1 MRRQLGRKQFAL
13 LALCGLLMICGA
25 PGAQA
30 APPTRAPQAPD
41 ASSPSPSGF
50 PVNNPP
56 MFPPMKGMSQKQ
68 QNALVKANF
77 KKAKKDSQELSSLAD
92 SLRKEIQ
99 SSNPNVMSLDVVN
112 KANQIEKLA
121 KKIKEEAEM

>member
-1 MRRQLGRKQFAL
+1 MRWRPGASQ
-13 LALCGLLMICGA
+13 LALSLFCGLLIIAGA
-25 PGAQA
+25 LSLPA
-30 APPTRAPQAPD
+30 APARAFQVPD
-41 ASSPSPSGF
+41 ASSPSGF
-50 PVNNPP
+50 PINNPP

-68 QNALVKANF
+68 QNALVKENF
-77 KKAKKDSQELSSLAD
+77 KKAKKDSEKLSSLAD

-99 SSNPNVMSLDVVN
+99 ASNPNVMSVDIVN

>member
-1 MRRQLGRKQFAL
+1 MLSQFGRKQFAL
-13 LALCGLLMICGA
+13 TAFCGLLMICGA
-25 PGAQA
+25 LGAQPSPA
-30 APPTRAPQAPD
+30 RALQVPD
-41 ASSPSPSGF
+41 ASTPSPAGF
-50 PVNNPP
+50 PASNPP

-68 QNALVKANF
+68 QNALVKDNF
-77 KKAKKDSQELSSLAD
+77 KKAKKDSEKLSTLAD

-99 SSNPNVMSLDVVN
+99 SSNPNVMSLDIVN

>member
-1 MRRQLGRKQFAL
+1 MRWRPGASQ
-13 LALCGLLMICGA
+13 LALSLFCGLLMLCGA
-25 PGAQA
+25 LDAQA
-30 APPTRAPQAPD
+30 APARTLQVPD

-68 QNALVKANF
+68 QNALVKENF
-77 KKAKKDSQELSSLAD
+77 KKAKKDSEKLSSLAD

-99 SSNPNVMSLDVVN
+99 ASNPNVMSVDIVN